1 MCFSAPASF
10 VAGAVLSSA
19 GVITLKKVK
28 NKKQIPLALVPLL
41 FGIQQI
47 IEGFVWLS
55 FGWGIPKINL
65 VATYGFTFFSH
76 VLWPIF
82 IPIAVFLVETD
93 ARRKKIIM
101 FCGALG
107 LIAGFY
113 ALLLMILFPVT
124 SQINCNSVQYVFSS
138 LGLPFF
144 IHGALYLIATCL
156 VCLISSH
163 RLIKLL
169 GVATTIFLI
178 ISYYFYT
185 VTFASVWC
193 FFSAILSLI
202 IYLFIK
208 QSGARRKKI
217 K

>member
-47 IEGFVWLS
+47 IEGFVWIS
-55 FGWGIPKINL
+55 FGWGMPKLNII
-65 VATYGFTFFSH
+65 ATYGFTFFSH
-76 VLWPIF
+76 ILWPIF

-93 ARRKKIIM
+93 LRRKKIIM

-107 LIAGFY
+107 LIASFY
-113 ALLLMILFPVT
+113 SFLLMIMFPVS
-124 SQINCNSVQYVFSS
+124 SQINCNSLQYIFSS

-144 IHGALYLIATCL
+144 IHSALYLIATCL

-163 RLIKLL
+163 RLIKIF
-169 GVATTIFLI
+169 GVAAIIFLI

-193 FFSAILSLI
+193 FFAAILSLI

-208 QSGARRKKI
+208 QQKFSKK
-217 K
+217 KR